1 MNYKHALIFYRTVT
15 PLHVGCGQAVGVVDL
30 PVIRERAT
38 GYPFIPGSG
47 IRGSLRDIFENK
59 GNGNK
64 ELTLK
69 LFGPDNEGMGDPE
82 NQYAGS
88 LAIHDARLLFFP
100 VRADK
105 EVFLW
110 ITCPLAVQRYNRDRA
125 AFQLGD
131 PFDLSELTTINAGNF
146 IGPAALGTTPQD
158 SLHLEEFLF
167 TPAAVDDP
175 ARERLQTL
183 SIDTGKKIGLDEL
196 ASRAVLVS
204 DRSFYHFVN
213 HATMLTQHNT
223 LTSAKTVKGGML
235 FSIESLPPE
244 TILYGMIGATHE
256 RRDPDNGFT
265 NTAVLE
271 YVKST
276 LVGGQPDPASAYLHL
291 GGKESIGMG
300 VTQLTWASNILGN

>member
-15 PLHVGCGQAVGVVDL
+15 PLHVGCGQAIGVVDL
-30 PVIRERAT
+30 PVVRERAT
-38 GYPFIPGSG
+38 GYPYIPGSG
-47 IRGSLRDIFENK
+47 IRGSLRNIFENK
-59 GNGNK
+59 GNGYK

-69 LFGPDNEGMGDPE
+69 LFGPDNEDMGETE

-88 LAIHDARLLFFP
+88 LAIYDARLLFFP

-125 AFQLGD
+125 AFKLGD
-131 PFDLSELTTINAGNF
+131 HFDLSALSTLNVENF

-167 TPAAVDDP
+167 TPAAVDEP
-175 ARERLQTL
+175 VRKRLQSL
-183 SIDTGKKIGLDEL
+183 SIDAGTKIGLDEL
-196 ASRAVLVS
+196 GSRTVLVS
-204 DRSFYHFVN
+204 DRSFYHYVN
-213 HATMLTQHNT
+213 HATMLMQHNT

-256 RRDPDNGFT
+256 RRDHDNGFT

-271 YVKST
+271 HLKTT
-276 LVGGQPDPASAYLHL
+276 LVGVEPNATTAYLHL

-300 VTQLTWASNILGN
+300 VTQLTWASSIFSN